1 MARERQGKGLASKQQ
16 ARACAGVTLHR
27 GIDALL
33 TCVRALPMPLVV
45 DEITYILAATGISV
59 GTLAMLATSF
69 PAALVPA
76 AIRRMLIL
84 SVNSAP

>member
-1 MARERQGKGLASKQQ
+1 
-16 ARACAGVTLHR
+16 
-27 GIDALL
+27 
-33 TCVRALPMPLVV
+33 MPLVV

-76 AIRRMLIL
+76 AIRRRLIL
-84 SVNSAP
+84 SVNSAPSIQTPRAPGSQLSYLALPCPCLASSTQTAKS